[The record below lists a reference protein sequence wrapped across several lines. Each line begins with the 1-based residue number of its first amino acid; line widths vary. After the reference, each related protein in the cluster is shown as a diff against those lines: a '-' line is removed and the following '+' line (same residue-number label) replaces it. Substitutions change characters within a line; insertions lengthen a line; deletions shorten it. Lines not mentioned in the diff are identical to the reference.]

1 MAIIYKII
9 LTTNQNSLNKQTMM
23 NIILAS
29 SSTYRKQLLAKVIA
43 HFHCVSPNIDE
54 TQQKN
59 ETFTNLAKRLAV
71 EKAKAIA
78 EKHPNSLIIGS
89 DQVACLGS
97 KQLHKPQTR
106 EKTIEQLMACQGKSA
121 YFHTSLCLLN
131 SKTNKIQTSV
141 EHYETKFR
149 NLSEQQISHYVDREP
164 AFDCAGGF
172 KMEGLGISLFE
183 KISGDDPNILIGLPL
198 IKLIQMLENE
208 GVFVL

>member
-1 MAIIYKII
+1 
-9 LTTNQNSLNKQTMM
+9 MM

-29 SSTYRKQLLAKVIA
+29 SSTYRKQLLAKIVT
-43 HFHCVSPNIDE
+43 HFQCISPNIDE

-59 ETFTNLAKRLAV
+59 EIFTDLAKRLAV
-71 EKAKAIA
+71 EKAKAVA
-78 EKHPNSLIIGS
+78 AKHPNSLIIGS

-106 EKTIEQLMACQGKSA
+106 ENTIKQLMACQGKNA
-121 YFHTSLCLLN
+121 YFHTSLCLFN
-131 SKTNKIQTSV
+131 SKTNTIQTSV
-141 EHYETKFR
+141 ESYETKFR
-149 NLSEQQISHYVDREP
+149 NLSEQQIIHYVDREP

-172 KMEGLGISLFE
+172 KMEGLGIALFE
-183 KISGDDPNILIGLPL
+183 KISGDDPNTLIGLPL